1 MQVLAQPAIPGADRG
16 AQDQGIAISGSA
28 YGRCF
33 NTEHTAGD
41 VMATTQQL
49 ELLAPLSGVLMP
61 LEQVPDP
68 VFASRVIGDGLC
80 IDPTSQTLCAPLAGV
95 ISNVQQTGHAISI
108 TDDNGV
114 QVLMHIGLDTVNL
127 AGKGFTRLVD
137 EGQRVVAG
145 QALIEFDADY
155 LAVHARSLLTLML
168 VVSGEPFKRLT
179 PEQGS
184 VEAGQPVMHVT
195 PGNLALVAAPQEEG
209 DALFSRPVSL
219 PNPNGLH
226 ARPAAVFAQAAKA
239 FKASICLHKQQDS
252 ANGKSLVAIMALQTR
267 QGDAVQISAVGEDAE
282 QAIQT
287 LAGLLLAGCGEA
299 AAQVVAEP
307 EPGLPVAG
315 SSTQLMRGVCASAGS
330 ACGQVVQVAEPTLEI
345 IEFALDQQA
354 ERQSLQG
361 ALAQAGQALQGLC
374 DSAASEAQAQ
384 IFQAHQQLLED
395 PSLLE
400 QAHALI
406 GEGKSAAFAWNSA
419 TEATEALFK
428 SLGSTLL
435 AERALDLADVGQRV
449 LRLILGVRDSAWALP
464 DQAILIAEQ
473 LTPSQ
478 TAGLD
483 TGKVLGFA
491 TVGGGATS
499 HVAILARAL
508 GLPAVCGLPVQVLAL
523 ANGTRVLL
531 DADKGELHLAPDP
544 AAIEQL
550 QAKRQQQR
558 LRHQQELEH
567 ARQAAVTRDGH
578 HVEVTA
584 NVASLAEA
592 EQAMSLGGE
601 GVGLLRSEF
610 LYQDRSVA
618 PSHEEQAGTYSAIA
632 RALGTERNLVV
643 RTLDVGGDKPLA
655 YVPMDSEANPFLGM
669 RGIRLCLERPQLLR
683 EQLRA
688 ILLSAGLTRLHI
700 MLPMV
705 SQLSELRQARQ
716 MLKDEALALGLKD
729 LPKLGIMIEVPS
741 AALMADLF
749 APEVDFF
756 SIGTNDLTQYTLAMD
771 RDHPRL
777 ASQADSFHPAVLRLI
792 ASTVKAAHAHGKWVG
807 VCGALASETL
817 AVPLLLGLGVD
828 ELSVS
833 VPLIP
838 AIKAAIREREL
849 GECQAIAAQ
858 ALGLESA
865 QQVRDALHRQ
875 QPAITAPSLV
885 LEN

>member
-1 MQVLAQPAIPGADRG
+1 
-16 AQDQGIAISGSA
+16 
-28 YGRCF
+28 
-33 NTEHTAGD
+33 
-41 VMATTQQL
+41 MATTQQL
-49 ELLAPLSGVLMP
+49 QLLAPLSGLLMP

-68 VFASRVIGDGLC
+68 VFSSRVIGDGLC
-80 IDPTSQTLCAPLAGV
+80 IDPTSQTLRAPLAGV
-95 ISNVQQTGHAISI
+95 VSNVQDSGHAVSI

-127 AGKGFTRLVD
+127 AGKGFSRLVQ
-137 EGQRVVAG
+137 EGQRVEAG
-145 QALIEFDADY
+145 QPLIEFDADY
-155 LAVHARSLLTLML
+155 IAVHARSLLTLML
-168 VVSGEPFKRLT
+168 VVSGEPFTWLIAD
-179 PEQGS
+179 S
-184 VEAGQPVMHVT
+184 ALVDSGQPLLQLGLGET
-195 PGNLALVAAPQEEG
+195 APSAEPEEEG
-209 DALFSRPVSL
+209 EALFSKPVTL

-226 ARPAAVFAQAAKA
+226 ARPAAVFAQAAKG
-239 FKASICLHKQQDS
+239 FKASICLHKQQAS
-252 ANGKSLVAIMALQTR
+252 ANAKSLVAIMALQTA
-267 QGDAVQISAVGEDAE
+267 QGDALQVSAAGEDAE
-282 QAIQT
+282 AAIKA
-287 LAGLLLAGCGEA
+287 LAELLASGCGEA
-299 AAQVVAEP
+299 VSAVIATE
-307 EPGLPVAG
+307 PVAPVAAPSG
-315 SSTQLMRGVCASAGS
+315 KLLRGVCASTGS
-330 ACGQVVQVAEPTLEI
+330 AFGQVVQVAEQKLEI
-345 IEFALDQQA
+345 VEFAADQAAQRELL
-354 ERQSLQG
+354 ER
-361 ALAQAGQALQGLC
+361 ALAQATEALQVLR
-374 DSAASEAQAQ
+374 DKAASTAQGE
-384 IFQAHQQLLED
+384 IFKAHQELLED

-400 QAHALI
+400 QAHVLI
-406 GEGKSAAFAWNSA
+406 ADGKSAAFAWNSA
-419 TEATEALFK
+419 TEATAELFK
-428 SLGSTLL
+428 GLGNPLL
-435 AERALDLADVGQRV
+435 AERALDLMDVGQRV
-449 LRLILGVRDSAWALP
+449 LKLLLGVQDSAWALP
-464 DQAILIAEQ
+464 EQAILIAEQ

-483 TGKVLGFA
+483 TRKVLGFA

-523 ANGTRVLL
+523 ASGTPVLL
-531 DADKGELHLAPDP
+531 DADQGELHLDP
-544 AAIEQL
+544 QLAVIEQL
-550 QAKRQQQR
+550 QARRQQLQQR
-558 LRHQQELEH
+558 QRQELEQ
-567 ARQAAVTRDGH
+567 AAQAAVTRDGH

-592 EQAMSLGGE
+592 EQAMDLGGE

-610 LYQDRSVA
+610 LYQDRGVA
-618 PSHEEQAGTYSAIA
+618 PSHEEQAATYSAIA
-632 RALGTERNLVV
+632 RALGPERNLVV

-655 YVPMDSEANPFLGM
+655 YVPMEPEANPFLGM

-683 EQLRA
+683 EQFRA
-688 ILLSAGLTRLHI
+688 ILASAGLARLHI

-705 SQLSELRQARQ
+705 TQLAELRQARQ
-716 MLKDEALALGLKD
+716 MLEDEALALGLKE

-741 AALMADLF
+741 AALLADLF

-838 AIKAAIREREL
+838 AIKARVREVEL
-849 GECQAIAAQ
+849 SQCQALAGRI
-858 ALGLESA
+858 LGLESA
-865 QQVRDALHRQ
+865 EQVRDALHQHQ
-875 QPAITAPSLV
+875 QSTLAPSLV